1 MAALVMPEL
10 KTVGALEAWAR
21 QSLSQAGVSN
31 SAQEATWLL
40 EYALEMRSYQLV
52 SEADRLVLPDVRARA
67 ESLIARRVARE
78 PLQYLLGTQEFCGLE
93 FSVTPAVLIPRP
105 ETELLIHQTIRHVD
119 ACPDATIV
127 DVGTGSGCIAS
138 TLASRLSGRRI
149 LAIDRS
155 PDALT
160 VAKVNAARLAVGDRI
175 EWLEGDLLAPL
186 CGRLFEGS
194 VDVIVSNPPYISE
207 SDWAALEPEVR
218 VFEPRMAL
226 VGGKSGTELHER
238 LLRESLKFLA
248 PGGLLVMEIGAGQA
262 QMIRQLASQIGGYAD
277 LRIIGDEA
285 GIERVVVAQRV
296 ENRKQGID
304 G

>member
-10 KTVGALEAWAR
+10 KTVGALMAWAR
-21 QSLSQAGVSN
+21 QALSQAGVSHA
-31 SAQEATWLL
+31 AQEAIWLL
-40 EYALEMRSYQLV
+40 EHGLGVRSHQLV
-52 SEADRLVLPDVRARA
+52 SEADRLISPDVCAMA
-67 ESLIARRVARE
+67 ESLIARRAARE
-78 PLQYLLGTQEFCGLE
+78 PLQYLLGTQDFCGLE

-105 ETELLIHQTIRHVD
+105 ETELLVHQTICHLD
-119 ACPDATIV
+119 AHPDATIA

-138 TLASRLSGRRI
+138 VLACRLSGRRI

-155 PDALT
+155 PEALA
-160 VAKVNAARLAVGDRI
+160 VAKANAARYAVDDKI

-186 CGRLFEGS
+186 RGRLSEGS
-194 VDVIVSNPPYISE
+194 LDVIVSNPPYISE

-238 LLRESLKFLA
+238 LLYESVDFLA
-248 PGGLLVMEIGAGQA
+248 PGGLLVMEIGIGQA
-262 QMIRQLASQIGGYAD
+262 QMIRQLASQIGGYAA
-277 LRIIGDEA
+277 LRIIEDAA

-296 ENRKQGID
+296 E
-304 G
+304 